1 VSFVLI
7 VGSRS
12 DIGREVARAYARE
25 GYDLYLASRDA
36 ADNQD
41 FANDLQIRFDNQA
54 ECIELDILD
63 YEMHQRCYET
73 LTIKPVGVITVVGY
87 LGDQVA
93 AQSDFSEAR
102 KIIDTN
108 YTGIVSF
115 LNVVADDFERRGSG
129 FIVGV
134 TSVAG
139 DRGRKSNYVY
149 GSSKAAL
156 STYLSGLRNRL
167 SGANVQVLTVKP
179 GFVNTKMTAGID
191 LPRALTVQ
199 PNDVA
204 MAILNAQK
212 RNRNVIYV
220 HWIWRWIML
229 VIRGIPEFIFK
240 KTSV

>member
-1 VSFVLI
+1 MSFVLI

-204 MAILNAQK
+204 MAILSAQK

-229 VIRGIPEFIFK
+229 VIKRIPEFIFK